1 VENIELMLNKLK
13 SLFWLS
19 TLIFLTSCESDESN
33 EENSIFYNRVSKAIL
48 GSTTLNFYYNYETY
62 DCYIIKNGSPSN
74 YINYYYEN
82 GILKTSYRNNNS
94 YEYIYENGKIAEIHI
109 YYLSQDYVSEKEIYT
124 YNSNNLITEINKY
137 ILNNGNLDFAQKII
151 LEYDNLGNNIKKTYF
166 NANLIITSYE
176 MITCDDKN
184 NPFKNFE
191 PKISIQH
198 LRPFG
203 NNILSIKFYNAN
215 DELLAETTS
224 TYEYNSDN
232 FPVKSTTIYPN
243 NPYPSVIDYFYE

>member
-1 VENIELMLNKLK
+1 MLKKLN
-13 SLFWLS
+13 LFLWLS
-19 TLIFLTSCESDESN
+19 TSILLTSCGSDDNN
-33 EENSIFYNRVSKAIL
+33 EENTIFYNRVSKAIL
-48 GSTTLNFYYNYETY
+48 SGNGSSTLNFYYNYETFN
-62 DCYIIKNGSPSN
+62 CYMIKDGSPSN

-82 GILKTSYRNNNS
+82 NILKNSYSNNYT
-94 YEYIYENGKIAEIHI
+94 YEYIHENGKIAEVDI
-109 YYLSQDYVSEKEIYT
+109 YYLSQNYVSEKEMYT

-137 ILNNGNLDFAQKII
+137 ILYNGNLDFAQKII
-151 LEYDNLGNNIKKTYF
+151 LEYDNSGNNTKKTYY
-166 NANLIITSYE
+166 NSNSIITSYE
-176 MITCDDKN
+176 IITYDNKN

-203 NNILSIKFYNAN
+203 NNITSIKSYNNN
-215 DELLAETTS
+215 DELVAETIS

-232 FPVKSTTIYPN
+232 YPIKSTTIYPN